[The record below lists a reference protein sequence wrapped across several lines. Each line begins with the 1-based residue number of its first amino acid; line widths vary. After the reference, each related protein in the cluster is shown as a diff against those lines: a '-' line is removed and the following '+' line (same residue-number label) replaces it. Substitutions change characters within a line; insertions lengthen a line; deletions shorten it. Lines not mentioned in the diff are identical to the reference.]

1 MIHTFLLA
9 VDFSKCKMTTNG
21 LDYNG
26 NVSTTASGYTCQ
38 RWESQY
44 PHPHIYYAVQ
54 EQARLH
60 ENYCRNPDHDR
71 DLWCYTTDKYT
82 TWDFCNVPI
91 CGKRILHVFFLMFLS
106 HSIRDTWLYRKK
118 RKI

>member
-1 MIHTFLLA
+1 MINTFFLA
-9 VDFSKCKMTTNG
+9 VDFSKCKMTTKG

-44 PHPHIYYAVQ
+44 PRPHFYYPVQ

-60 ENYCRNPDHDR
+60 ENYCRNPDNDD
-71 DLWCYTTDKYT
+71 DLWCLTTHRNRR
-82 TWDFCNVPI
+82 WEFCNVPI
-91 CGKRILHVFFLMFLS
+91 CGKRILHVFFFKVF
-106 HSIRDTWLYRKK
+106 ITFN
-118 RKI
+118 

>member
-1 MIHTFLLA
+1 MINTFFLA
-9 VDFSKCKMTTNG
+9 VDFSKCKMTTKG

-44 PHPHIYYAVQ
+44 PRPHFYYPVQ

-60 ENYCRNPDHDR
+60 ENYCRNPDNDD
-71 DLWCYTTDKYT
+71 DLWCYTTDSYRE
-82 TWDFCNVPI
+82 FCNVPI
-91 CGKRILHVFFLMFLS
+91 CGKRILHVFFFNVF
-106 HSIRDTWLYRKK
+106 ITFN
-118 RKI
+118 